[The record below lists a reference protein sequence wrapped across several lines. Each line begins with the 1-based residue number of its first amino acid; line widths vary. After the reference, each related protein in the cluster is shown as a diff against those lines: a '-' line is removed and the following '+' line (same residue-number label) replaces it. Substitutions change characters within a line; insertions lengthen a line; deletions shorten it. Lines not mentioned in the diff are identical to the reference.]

1 MFTVSLHWNKIWEL
15 FAANHEDCIHIE
27 QNFRALCL
35 LLSNGEL
42 VFVPLSSEEGII
54 EKKLF
59 GMVSG
64 VFNDFQI
71 VTMPDDVINETMKT
85 RDKRKLP
92 NPPIQLKPKSTE
104 CTAMVQHVWN
114 KG

>member
-1 MFTVSLHWNKIWEL
+1 MKIVSILNKTSVHFACYYPTENL
-15 FAANHEDCIHIE
+15 FL
-27 QNFRALCL
+27 FLCHRKR
-35 LLSNGEL
+35 EY
-42 VFVPLSSEEGII
+42 VI

-104 CTAMVQHVWN
+104 CTAMVQHV
-114 KG
+114 